1 MRKGDYMMGQ
11 SKVKI
16 LNTIDGIPVGSM
28 GFIIEL
34 DGNIYKIYIPNY
46 DTYLFLYSTDFERI
60 VK

>member
-1 MRKGDYMMGQ
+1 MMGQ

>member
-1 MRKGDYMMGQ
+1 MRNGDYMMGQ

-16 LNTIDGIPVGSM
+16 LNTIDGIPLGTI
-28 GFIIEL
+28 GYIIEL
-34 DGNIYKIYIPNY
+34 NENIYKIYISEY